1 MARKLKDL
9 TLSEPDKVFVGE
21 FLKNGRNASAAFRVA
36 YPHLTFEKMKL
47 VTAAAAQKRK
57 PAIAAAISIAD
68 GKTRQKLA
76 KVMDR
81 YAVTQ
86 ERITE
91 EMAKIAFANV
101 DDFVTWDNDGVAVK
115 SSADLTDAT
124 KAAIS
129 EVSETRNEKTGT
141 TVKVKAYDKL
151 AALQTLAKTLGMMT
165 DKVDVSHKMVSVSF
179 VVEGKD

>member
-9 TLSEPDKVFVGE
+9 TLTEPDKVFVGE
-21 FLKNGRNASAAFRVA
+21 FLKNGRNASQAFKLA
-36 YPHLTFEKMKL
+36 YPHLTFDKMQL
-47 VTAAAAQKRK
+47 VNAAAAQKRK
-57 PAIAAAISIAD
+57 PAVSAAISIAD

-101 DDFVTWDNDGVAVK
+101 DDYATWDNDGVAVK
-115 SSADLTDAT
+115 SSSDLTDAT

-151 AALQTLAKTLGMMT
+151 AALTTLAKTLGMMVE
-165 DKVDVSHKMVSVSF
+165 KVEHKHMAAVKF
-179 VVEGKD
+179 IIEKD

>member
-1 MARKLKDL
+1 MARTLKDL
-9 TLSEPDKVFVGE
+9 TLTEPDKVFVGE
-21 FLKNGRNASAAFRVA
+21 FLKNGRNASQAFKVA
-36 YPHLTFEKMKL
+36 FPHLSFEKMALVSAASKL
-47 VTAAAAQKRK
+47 KRK
-57 PAIAAAISIAD
+57 PGVAAAIAIAD

-101 DDFVTWDNDGVAVK
+101 DDFASWDNDGVAVK
-115 SSADLTDAT
+115 SSSDLTDAT

-151 AALQTLAKTLGMMT
+151 AALTTLARTLGMMNE
-165 DKVDVSHKMVSVSF
+165 KVDVSHKMVSVNF
-179 VVEGKD
+179 IIEKD